1 MIRLPDELQAE
12 LDKVEAEAKAAEKA
26 AIDSYYEARKDRKRQ
41 ELQDIELEHQQAL
54 EDLERRLPIEIG
66 GSSSSPQVPPVPQET
81 LSPSQESR
89 VMRNGSYGT
98 PTRRTMLL
106 AVLPDLKGGDFFRR
120 DAEAKILEKWP
131 EVEPKTK
138 AEYKS
143 FTSGIAALLTDLTDK
158 GVLEATKGEGRFD
171 PTAYRVVENDE
182 GTLLK

>member
-12 LDKVEAEAKAAEKA
+12 LNKVEAEAKAAAKA
-26 AIDSYYEARKDRKRQ
+26 AIDSHYEARKDRKRQ

-54 EDLERRLPIEIG
+54 EDLERRLPIESSG
-66 GSSSSPQVPPVPQET
+66 GSSPQVLPVPKEAP
-81 LSPSQESR
+81 SHSQENLAI
-89 VMRNGSYGT
+89 RNGSYGT
-98 PTRRTMLL
+98 PTRRAMLL
-106 AVLPDLKGGDFFRR
+106 AVLPDLKGGDFVRR

-143 FTSGIAALLTDLTDK
+143 FTSGIAALLADLTDK
-158 GVLEATKGEGRFD
+158 GRLEATKGQGRFD
-171 PTAYRVVENDE
+171 PTYYRVIENDE